1 MNYLYEYSTFES
13 VQAMDETIKEHIEI
27 NQYEL
32 NDTDR
37 EIIITLERNSVKYK
51 GVAHLKVDTIADIV
65 SKSSITVRRSLNKLE
80 ALGIIEKIEFM
91 RTKSGGNGANIYRF
105 LAVDDRPE
113 MIGRDKSENSDI
125 ASDRAF
131 EGNNETINLLS
142 DNTYILETET
152 RPSKNN
158 DFIKRSLKRSIP
170 APIYDALNPFYD
182 GQGLYNAYGILLRAK
197 AKIDRS
203 ITIEEYASDYIDVF
217 KAVIRRFKAG
227 MVERLDN
234 YLYSAWESL
243 SAEISRR
250 KAYHSGSID
259 GLSDLLGY

>member
-1 MNYLYEYSTFES
+1 MNYLYDYSLFNTVET
-13 VQAMDETIKEHIEI
+13 MDETIAKHIEI

-37 EIIITLERNSVKYK
+37 DIIMTLARYSVKYK

-105 LAVDDRPE
+105 LAVGDRPE
-113 MIGRDKSENSDI
+113 MTGRDSSEKADTSSDKQ
-125 ASDRAF
+125 ADSS
-131 EGNNETINLLS
+131 NETINLLS

-158 DFIKRSLKRSIP
+158 DFIKRSLRRSIP